1 MAPVHPLGVTVA
13 VVLGS
18 ESWACTPGIPRA
30 SAGATLGE
38 MFNDVVRP
46 ALGPDA
52 WFGVPDEAL
61 DRVADLEYADPNW
74 PRQLHAAP
82 WLRSRPRR
90 ARAGQGIH
98 VPRKCPGTAG
108 QGWDTRGRN
117 RD

>member
-1 MAPVHPLGVTVA
+1 
-13 VVLGS
+13 
-18 ESWACTPGIPRA
+18 
-30 SAGATLGE
+30 

-82 WLRSRPRR
+82 WLRESTPPS
-90 ARAGQGIH
+90 ARAGQGID
-98 VPRKCPGTAG
+98 VPRKCPGNAPEQLVRAG
-108 QGWDTRGRN
+108 IPVGGIGTEVVFRLAAQIVRRQGA
-117 RD
+117 